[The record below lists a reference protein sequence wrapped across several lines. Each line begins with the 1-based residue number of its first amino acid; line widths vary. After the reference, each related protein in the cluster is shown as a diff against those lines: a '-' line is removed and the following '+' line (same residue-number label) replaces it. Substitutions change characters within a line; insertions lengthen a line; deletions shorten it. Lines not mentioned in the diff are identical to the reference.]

1 MSFRKSLD
9 AVGYFNKTSV
19 KNMEKDLNYYVRR
32 FAKLNVNKKN
42 GISAPHKPI
51 LLLAVIE
58 LIEQKKIQ
66 NNQIYLSPELIAT
79 FLKYWS
85 NLVTTNHQ
93 SNIALPFSNSHFG
106 EKLFKSWKCRYC
118 KDI

>member
-1 MSFRKSLD
+1 
-9 AVGYFNKTSV
+9 
-19 KNMEKDLNYYVRR
+19 MEKDLNYYIRK

-51 LLLAVIE
+51 LLLSVIE
-58 LIEQKKIQ
+58 LVEQKKIQ

-85 NLVTTNHQ
+85 NLVTTKHQ
-93 SNIALPFSNSHFG
+93 SNIALPYFHLTGDKFWHLAPSMSYEGIFHPSSQVCQHFG
-106 EKLFKSWKCRYC
+106 ML
-118 KDI
+118 